1 MIDLMCDTVTCS
13 QYGSVDNPDIIE
25 DEAFCPKCH
34 HSLRFQDRAFR
45 QAFDEVVTN
54 NPNMR

>member
-1 MIDLMCDTVTCS
+1 MFDLVCDTFTCNE
-13 QYGSVDNPDIIE
+13 YVVDNPDTIE

-45 QAFDEVVTN
+45 QAYDEVVTN